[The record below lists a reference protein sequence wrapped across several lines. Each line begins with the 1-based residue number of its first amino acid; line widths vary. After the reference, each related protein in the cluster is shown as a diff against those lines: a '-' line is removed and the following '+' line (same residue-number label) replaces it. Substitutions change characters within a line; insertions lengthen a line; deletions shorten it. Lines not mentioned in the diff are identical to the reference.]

1 MAAAARQVH
10 DPENALWAVLRPR
23 ALTRRTLVTP
33 VSAPS
38 VRHLAQRRDGVATFS
53 CPFAQRRDGVATF
66 PAPSAYNGRVP
77 AESTHATYAGRLAAA
92 STSITTNSGSS

>member
-23 ALTRRTLVTP
+23 ALTRRTLVIP

-38 VRHLAQRRDGVATFS
+38 VRHL
-53 CPFAQRRDGVATF
+53 AQRRDGVATF

-77 AESTHATYAGRLAAA
+77 AESTHAT
-92 STSITTNSGSS
+92 